1 MNIPKEIYERIDQ
14 YREEMIRLQGDLTS
28 KIALGSQNGGTGEHE
43 KAEYLKG
50 RLAQMNPDH
59 LEEIQAPDPNAAHG
73 YRPNLVARWNGTKG
87 GPVTWALSHMD
98 IVPPGDI
105 TLWDGD
111 PYRIRVE
118 EDRIIGRGVEDNQHG
133 IVSSYFG
140 LKALLDTGN
149 RPERPVGLIFV
160 ADEETGSGF
169 GLEYLLKSRA
179 DLFRPSDLIVVPD
192 SGNEEGTMIE
202 VAEKSMLWIKFTVL
216 GKQCHGST
224 PDKGRNSLYGAAR
237 LIVAL
242 QQVKERFGARDDL
255 FSPPYSTFEPTK
267 MEANVPNVNTIPGRD
282 VFHLD
287 CRILPEYSLDEV
299 LAHMGGIAREISEE
313 LGLGIEIEP
322 LYRQPATEPT
332 PKDAPVVKAL
342 ARAIKSVTGKT
353 AKPMG
358 IGGGTVAAFFRRTNL
373 PAAVWQTESGTPHQP
388 NEFCLISS
396 LLTDAKIF
404 ATLYMDPLNEK
415 VRKIRG

>member
-1 MNIPKEIYERIDQ
+1 
-14 YREEMIRLQGDLTS
+14 
-28 KIALGSQNGGTGEHE
+28 
-43 KAEYLKG
+43 
-50 RLAQMNPDH
+50 
-59 LEEIQAPDPNAAHG
+59 
-73 YRPNLVARWNGTKG
+73 
-87 GPVTWALSHMD
+87 
-98 IVPPGDI
+98 
-105 TLWDGD
+105 
-111 PYRIRVE
+111 
-118 EDRIIGRGVEDNQHG
+118 
-133 IVSSYFG
+133 
-140 LKALLDTGN
+140 
-149 RPERPVGLIFV
+149 
-160 ADEETGSGF
+160 
-169 GLEYLLKSRA
+169 
-179 DLFRPSDLIVVPD
+179 
-192 SGNEEGTMIE
+192 
-202 VAEKSMLWIKFTVL
+202 
-216 GKQCHGST
+216 
-224 PDKGRNSLYGAAR
+224 
-237 LIVAL
+237 
-242 QQVKERFGARDDL
+242 
-255 FSPPYSTFEPTK
+255 